1 MNKKINYLENRKES
15 YKTSSNVF
23 ISFKYAFSG
32 ISYVLKTSRNFKIQL
47 IFAVTS
53 LIIGFLLKI
62 SLSNYVILIA
72 TIMSVL
78 ILEILN
84 TSIESIVDLI
94 VKKEFSF
101 LAKIS
106 KDTSAGAVLLASIN
120 SVIIAVYIFVPKIKL
135 LFESIFWEKVFL
147 SWINTIL
154 KKEDYELPNYIF
166 EKKSFSLGLQIISN
180 KEIASL
186 NKKWMQ

>member
-1 MNKKINYLENRKES
+1 MEKKINSIKNRKES
-15 YKTSSNVF
+15 YKTSSNLL
-23 ISFKYAFSG
+23 ISFKYAFNG

-47 IFAVTS
+47 IFAVTT
-53 LIIGFLLKI
+53 LMIGFLLQI
-62 SLSNYVILIA
+62 SQSNYVILIA
-72 TIMSVL
+72 TIVSVL

-94 VKKEFSF
+94 VKKEFSS

-135 LFESIFWEKVFL
+135 LFESI
-147 SWINTIL
+147 
-154 KKEDYELPNYIF
+154 
-166 EKKSFSLGLQIISN
+166 
-180 KEIASL
+180 
-186 NKKWMQ
+186 

>member
-1 MNKKINYLENRKES
+1 MNKKINSLKNRNGS
-15 YKTSSNVF
+15 YKNSSNVLK
-23 ISFKYAFSG
+23 SFKYAFSG

-53 LIIGFLLKI
+53 LMIGFLLQI
-62 SLSNYVILIA
+62 SQSNYVILIA

-84 TSIESIVDLI
+84 TSIESIVDLV
-94 VKKEFSF
+94 VKKEFSS

-135 LFESIFWEKVFL
+135 LF
-147 SWINTIL
+147 
-154 KKEDYELPNYIF
+154 
-166 EKKSFSLGLQIISN
+166 
-180 KEIASL
+180 
-186 NKKWMQ
+186 

>member
-1 MNKKINYLENRKES
+1 MDKKINFLKIRIES
-15 YKTSSNVF
+15 YKTSSNLF
-23 ISFKYAFSG
+23 KSFKYAFSG

-47 IFAVTS
+47 IFAFTS
-53 LIIGFLLKI
+53 LMIGFLLQI
-62 SLSNYVILIA
+62 SQSNYFILIA

-84 TSIESIVDLI
+84 TSIESIVDLV
-94 VKKEFSF
+94 VKKEFSS

-135 LFESIFWEKVFL
+135 LFESI
-147 SWINTIL
+147 
-154 KKEDYELPNYIF
+154 
-166 EKKSFSLGLQIISN
+166 
-180 KEIASL
+180 
-186 NKKWMQ
+186 

>member
-1 MNKKINYLENRKES
+1 MDKKINSLKNRIES
-15 YKTSSNVF
+15 YKTSSNVLK
-23 ISFKYAFSG
+23 SFKYAFSG

-47 IFAVTS
+47 IFAVTC
-53 LIIGFLLKI
+53 LTIGFLLQI
-62 SLSNYVILIA
+62 SQINYVILIA

-84 TSIESIVDLI
+84 TSIESIVDLV
-94 VKKEFSF
+94 VKKEFSS

-135 LFESIFWEKVFL
+135 LF
-147 SWINTIL
+147 
-154 KKEDYELPNYIF
+154 
-166 EKKSFSLGLQIISN
+166 
-180 KEIASL
+180 
-186 NKKWMQ
+186 

>member
-1 MNKKINYLENRKES
+1 MEKNNNYLEHRKES
-15 YKTSSNVF
+15 YKTSSNVL

-47 IFAVTS
+47 IFAVIS
-53 LIIGFLLKI
+53 LMIGFLFKI
-62 SLSNYVILIA
+62 SLSNYLILIA

-84 TSIESIVDLI
+84 TSIESIVDL
-94 VKKEFSF
+94 VMKKEFSI

-120 SVIIAVYIFVPKIKL
+120 SVIIAVYIFFPKIKL
-135 LFESIFWEKVFL
+135 LF
-147 SWINTIL
+147 
-154 KKEDYELPNYIF
+154 
-166 EKKSFSLGLQIISN
+166 
-180 KEIASL
+180 
-186 NKKWMQ
+186 

>member
-1 MNKKINYLENRKES
+1 MDKKINSLKNRIES
-15 YKTSSNVF
+15 YKTSSDVLK
-23 ISFKYAFSG
+23 SFKYAFSG

-53 LIIGFLLKI
+53 LMIGFLLQI
-62 SLSNYVILIA
+62 SQINYVILIA

-78 ILEILN
+78 ILEIIN
-84 TSIESIVDLI
+84 TSIESIVDL
-94 VKKEFSF
+94 VVEKEFSS

-135 LFESIFWEKVFL
+135 LFESI
-147 SWINTIL
+147 
-154 KKEDYELPNYIF
+154 
-166 EKKSFSLGLQIISN
+166 
-180 KEIASL
+180 
-186 NKKWMQ
+186 

>member
-1 MNKKINYLENRKES
+1 MEKKINSQKNRIES
-15 YKTSSNVF
+15 YKTSSNVLK
-23 ISFKYAFSG
+23 SFKYAFSG
-32 ISYVLKTSRNFKIQL
+32 ISYVLKNSRNFKIQL

-53 LIIGFLLKI
+53 LMIGFLLQI
-62 SLSNYVILIA
+62 SQSNYVILIA

-84 TSIESIVDLI
+84 TCIESIVDLV
-94 VKKEFSF
+94 VKKEFSS

-135 LFESIFWEKVFL
+135 LFESI
-147 SWINTIL
+147 
-154 KKEDYELPNYIF
+154 
-166 EKKSFSLGLQIISN
+166 
-180 KEIASL
+180 
-186 NKKWMQ
+186 

>member
-1 MNKKINYLENRKES
+1 MKKKIKPLKNRIES
-15 YKTSSNVF
+15 YKTSSDVF
-23 ISFKYAFSG
+23 KSFKYAFRG

-53 LIIGFLLKI
+53 LMIGFLLQI
-62 SLSNYVILIA
+62 SQSNYVILIA

-84 TSIESIVDLI
+84 TSIESIVDLV
-94 VKKEFSF
+94 VKKEFSS

-135 LFESIFWEKVFL
+135 LFESI
-147 SWINTIL
+147 
-154 KKEDYELPNYIF
+154 
-166 EKKSFSLGLQIISN
+166 
-180 KEIASL
+180 
-186 NKKWMQ
+186 

>member
-1 MNKKINYLENRKES
+1 MEKKINYLENRKES

-47 IFAVTS
+47 IYAVAS

-78 ILEILN
+78 ICLLY
-84 TSIESIVDLI
+84 TSPSPRDMRR
-94 VKKEFSF
+94 SRMP
-101 LAKIS
+101 S
-106 KDTSAGAVLLASIN
+106 SA
-120 SVIIAVYIFVPKIKL
+120 
-135 LFESIFWEKVFL
+135 
-147 SWINTIL
+147 
-154 KKEDYELPNYIF
+154 
-166 EKKSFSLGLQIISN
+166 
-180 KEIASL
+180 
-186 NKKWMQ
+186 

>member
-1 MNKKINYLENRKES
+1 MEKKINYVENRNES

-23 ISFKYAFSG
+23 ISFNYAFSG
-32 ISYVLKTSRNFKIQL
+32 ISYVLITARNLEIQL

-53 LIIGFLLKI
+53 LILGFLLEI

-84 TSIESIVDLI
+84 TSIESIVDLL

-135 LFESIFWEKVFL
+135 LF
-147 SWINTIL
+147 
-154 KKEDYELPNYIF
+154 
-166 EKKSFSLGLQIISN
+166 
-180 KEIASL
+180 
-186 NKKWMQ
+186 

>member
-1 MNKKINYLENRKES
+1 MDKKINSLKNRIES
-15 YKTSSNVF
+15 YKTSSNVLK
-23 ISFKYAFSG
+23 SFKYAFSG

-53 LIIGFLLKI
+53 LMIGFLLQI
-62 SLSNYVILIA
+62 SQINYVILIA

-84 TSIESIVDLI
+84 TSIESIVDLV
-94 VKKEFSF
+94 VKKEFSS

-120 SVIIAVYIFVPKIKL
+120 SVIIAVYIFVPKIKF
-135 LFESIFWEKVFL
+135 LFESI
-147 SWINTIL
+147 
-154 KKEDYELPNYIF
+154 
-166 EKKSFSLGLQIISN
+166 
-180 KEIASL
+180 
-186 NKKWMQ
+186 

>member
-1 MNKKINYLENRKES
+1 MQKKINSLENRKES
-15 YKTSSNVF
+15 YKTSRNVF

-62 SLSNYVILIA
+62 SQSNYVILIA

-84 TSIESIVDLI
+84 TSIESLVDLV
-94 VKKEFSF
+94 VKKEFRS

-106 KDTSAGAVLLASIN
+106 KDTSAAAVLLASIN
-120 SVIIAVYIFVPKIKL
+120 SVIIAVSIFFPKIKL
-135 LFESIFWEKVFL
+135 LF
-147 SWINTIL
+147 
-154 KKEDYELPNYIF
+154 
-166 EKKSFSLGLQIISN
+166 
-180 KEIASL
+180 
-186 NKKWMQ
+186 

>member
-1 MNKKINYLENRKES
+1 MDKKINSLKNRTES
-15 YKTSSNVF
+15 YKTSINIF
-23 ISFKYAFSG
+23 KSFKYAFNG

-53 LIIGFLLKI
+53 LMIGFLLQI
-62 SLSNYVILIA
+62 SQSNYVILIA

-84 TSIESIVDLI
+84 TSIESIVDLV
-94 VKKEFSF
+94 VKKEFSS

-120 SVIIAVYIFVPKIKL
+120 SVIIAIYIFVPKIKF
-135 LFESIFWEKVFL
+135 LFESI
-147 SWINTIL
+147 
-154 KKEDYELPNYIF
+154 
-166 EKKSFSLGLQIISN
+166 
-180 KEIASL
+180 
-186 NKKWMQ
+186 

>member
-1 MNKKINYLENRKES
+1 MDKKINSLKNRIES
-15 YKTSSNVF
+15 YKTSSNVLK
-23 ISFKYAFSG
+23 SFKYAFSG

-53 LIIGFLLKI
+53 LMIGFLLQI
-62 SLSNYVILIA
+62 SQSNYVILIA

-84 TSIESIVDLI
+84 TSIESLVDLV
-94 VKKEFSF
+94 VKKEFSS

-120 SVIIAVYIFVPKIKL
+120 SVIIAVYIFVPKIKF
-135 LFESIFWEKVFL
+135 LFESI
-147 SWINTIL
+147 
-154 KKEDYELPNYIF
+154 
-166 EKKSFSLGLQIISN
+166 
-180 KEIASL
+180 
-186 NKKWMQ
+186 

>member
-1 MNKKINYLENRKES
+1 MQKKINSLYKRKES

-23 ISFKYAFSG
+23 ISFKYAFNG
-32 ISYVLKTSRNFKIQL
+32 ISYVFKTSRNFKIQL

-53 LIIGFLLKI
+53 LMIGFLLQI
-62 SLSNYVILIA
+62 SLSNYVTLIA

-84 TSIESIVDLI
+84 TSIESIVDLV
-94 VKKEFSF
+94 VKKEFSS

-135 LFESIFWEKVFL
+135 LF
-147 SWINTIL
+147 
-154 KKEDYELPNYIF
+154 
-166 EKKSFSLGLQIISN
+166 
-180 KEIASL
+180 
-186 NKKWMQ
+186 

>member
-1 MNKKINYLENRKES
+1 MDKKINSIKNRKES
-15 YKTSSNVF
+15 YKTSSNVLK
-23 ISFKYAFSG
+23 SFNYAFSG

-53 LIIGFLLKI
+53 LMIGFLLQI
-62 SLSNYVILIA
+62 SQSNYVILIA

-84 TSIESIVDLI
+84 TSIESIVDLV
-94 VKKEFSF
+94 VKKEFSS

-106 KDTSAGAVLLASIN
+106 KDTSAGAVLLASMN

-135 LFESIFWEKVFL
+135 LFESI
-147 SWINTIL
+147 
-154 KKEDYELPNYIF
+154 
-166 EKKSFSLGLQIISN
+166 
-180 KEIASL
+180 
-186 NKKWMQ
+186 

>member
-1 MNKKINYLENRKES
+1 MQKKINSIENRKES
-15 YKTSSNVF
+15 YRTSNNVL

-32 ISYVLKTSRNFKIQL
+32 ISYVFKTSRNFKIQL
-47 IFAVTS
+47 IFALTS
-53 LIIGFLLKI
+53 LMIGFLLQI

-84 TSIESIVDLI
+84 TSIESIVDLV
-94 VKKEFSF
+94 VKKEFSS

-120 SVIIAVYIFVPKIKL
+120 SVIIAVSIFVPKIKL
-135 LFESIFWEKVFL
+135 LF
-147 SWINTIL
+147 
-154 KKEDYELPNYIF
+154 
-166 EKKSFSLGLQIISN
+166 
-180 KEIASL
+180 
-186 NKKWMQ
+186 